1 MDSAK
6 LVKNFEKHGF
16 SVKLFET
23 RKEACDYLKETL
35 KGEVVGFGGSM
46 TTQELGLYDLLGEEN
61 TVCWHWKDPS
71 VLAKQGGFTAYI
83 TSANAVSETGELVNI
98 DGTGNRVAATLYGPK
113 KVFFVCGK
121 NKVTADLPSAIDRAR
136 NIAAP
141 INAKRLN
148 SNTPCAVAGKC
159 MDCDSPERIC
169 RGMVVQMRKMG
180 GADLNELIIINE
192 DLGA

>member
-1 MDSAK
+1 MNCQK
-6 LVKNFEKHGF
+6 TIENLKQNGF
-16 SVKLFET
+16 SVQYFET
-23 RKEACDYLKETL
+23 RQQACDYLKAQL
-35 KGEVVGFGGSM
+35 KDEIIGFGGSM
-46 TTQELGLYDLLGEEN
+46 TANELGLYELLGEQN
-61 TVCWHWKDPS
+61 TVCWHWKDPA

-98 DGTGNRVAATLYGPK
+98 DGTGNRVAASLFGPK

-121 NKVTADLPSAIDRAR
+121 NKVTADLASAIDRAR

-148 SNTPCAVAGKC
+148 RNTPCAVAGKC

-169 RGMVVQMRKMG
+169 RGMVVHMRKMG
-180 GADLNELIIINE
+180 GAEINELIIINE